1 MTTEDVTR
9 YEQLCSELDRLETEF
24 QSVADGHSEL
34 HIGLFKVDYWEDQ
47 QVEMEG
53 WEAFHASAAG
63 RVSNDGWEEW
73 EYHPNGFGGCYF
85 GDADLLS
92 RFRRLAKSG
101 VLILSEIDREV
112 SRWPH
117 IPSGYSLDL
126 PSRAS
131 HEGWID
137 LLFETANLS
146 TAQLRF
152 NDYRYWDLPSPKV
165 LDDLDESELWITK
178 SDGIRFF
185 QHPLFRTLHMDLF
198 RSSAEAIRIWRHR
211 VDVVPVDGML
221 DDDVICLPDLYEVT
235 NNEPAA
241 PPISELLSVP
251 DPALEKPDWNG
262 YEWRGRNQQVI
273 KTYSDSAAAV
283 TQLLTA
289 FQQAGWQKKL
299 SDPCGIRGVMKEL
312 ESQGFQPKPEAEKL
326 IAKRRRTVH
335 ELNIAQ
341 SEIFFKCQGG
351 FSVSWTWRDESKDA
365 HPS

>member
-9 YEQLCSELDRLETEF
+9 YEQLCSDLDRLETEF

-34 HIGLFKVDYWEDQ
+34 HIGLFKVDYWEDE

-53 WEAFHASAAG
+53 WEAFQASAVG

-85 GDADLLS
+85 GNADLLS
-92 RFRRLAKSG
+92 LFRRLAKSG

-112 SRWPH
+112 NRWPR

-131 HEGWID
+131 HEDWID

-146 TAQLRF
+146 TARLRF

-165 LDDLDESELWITK
+165 LDDLDESELWTTN
-178 SDGIRFF
+178 SGGIRFF
-185 QHPLFRTLHMDLF
+185 LHPLYRTLHMDLF

-221 DDDVICLPDLYEVT
+221 DDDVIRLPDLYEVT
-235 NNEPAA
+235 NNEPAS
-241 PPISELLSVP
+241 PPISELLSIP
-251 DPALEKPDWNG
+251 DPESEKPDWNG
-262 YEWRGRNQQVI
+262 HEWRGRNQRVI
-273 KTYSDSAAAV
+273 KTYSDAAEVV
-283 TQLLTA
+283 TQLLAA
-289 FQQAGWQKKL
+289 FQQAGWPKKL
-299 SDPCGIRGVMKEL
+299 PDPCGIRGAEKEL
-312 ESQGFQPKPEAEKL
+312 ESQMKNPKSEVQKIKE
-326 IAKRRRTVH
+326 KRRGTVH

-341 SEIFFKCQGG
+341 SEIHFRCRGG
-351 FSVSWTWRDESKDA
+351 YSVSWKWRDELKDA